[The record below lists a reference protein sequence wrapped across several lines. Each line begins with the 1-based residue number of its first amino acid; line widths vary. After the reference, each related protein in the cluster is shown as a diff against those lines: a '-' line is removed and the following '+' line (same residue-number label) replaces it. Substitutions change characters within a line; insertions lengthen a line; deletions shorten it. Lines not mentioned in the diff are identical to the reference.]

1 MKLVRTTNDI
11 IENLEKMEGYLN
23 GDDAAEKKLAGE
35 LVAKSD
41 ALVIYKVEGVNHF
54 APGRI
59 CAFKGN
65 SLKNDAANSDYVKK
79 DADKALTK
87 VVGKEAFANQT
98 IIKKYEEYCSSLKIK
113 PAKVEE
119 RVFWRLYE
127 GGSYLEL

>member
-59 CAFKGN
+59 CPDLVLDN
-65 SLKNDAANSDYVKK
+65 RHAACRRC
-79 DADKALTK
+79 
-87 VVGKEAFANQT
+87 
-98 IIKKYEEYCSSLKIK
+98 I
-113 PAKVEE
+113 
-119 RVFWRLYE
+119 R
-127 GGSYLEL
+127 GSRWFIA